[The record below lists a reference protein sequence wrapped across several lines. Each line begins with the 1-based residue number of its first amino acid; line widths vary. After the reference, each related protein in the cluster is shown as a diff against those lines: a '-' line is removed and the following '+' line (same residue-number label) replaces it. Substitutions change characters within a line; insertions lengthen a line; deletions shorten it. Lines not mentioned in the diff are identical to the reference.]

1 MIEWIQHNARESQ
14 APTTQYDV
22 ERSYASL
29 EPGYRQGLTMK
40 DYNISKR
47 YVDLYITR
55 QARNR
60 NRNRNRVPLCAA
72 RALNAKGSSPG
83 HAITAV
89 RALKSSPW
97 AMAGGKGAELRP
109 LTRRILAGQG
119 AARPTQL
126 RRARLARPPGG

>member
-55 QARNR
+55 QARLAQETETASR
-60 NRNRNRVPLCAA
+60 SVQ
-72 RALNAKGSSPG
+72 RAL
-83 HAITAV
+83 
-89 RALKSSPW
+89 
-97 AMAGGKGAELRP
+97 
-109 LTRRILAGQG
+109 LTPRVHPRVTLSLQ
-119 AARPTQL
+119 
-126 RRARLARPPGG
+126 